1 MAALNHIQN
10 TETDI
15 IERVFISAPGTEI
28 LMDDDSPG
36 ATEKS
41 LHLLQHAR
49 TGDGHI
55 LLVPQPSLT
64 DPNDPLKWS
73 TTKKWVVLMNGVAYA
88 FNGAVTG
95 PMMAGGMLQLAAFF
109 HVSLAMMSYAN
120 GATLICQGFGNLF
133 WMYVFILSIPISK

>member
-1 MAALNHIQN
+1 MASLNPVQ
-10 TETDI
+10 TVETDI
-15 IERVFISAPGTEI
+15 IERVFVSAPGTEI

-36 ATEKS
+36 ATERK
-41 LHLLQHAR
+41 LHLLQHAK

-73 TTKKWVVLMNGVAYA
+73 MAKKWVVLMNGVAYA

-95 PMMAGGMLQLAAFF
+95 PMMAGGMLQLTAFF

-133 WMYVFILSIPISK
+133 WM

>member
-1 MAALNHIQN
+1 MANLNPVQ
-10 TETDI
+10 TAETDI
-15 IERVFISAPGTEI
+15 IERGFVSAPGTEI

-36 ATEKS
+36 ATERK
-41 LHLLQHAR
+41 LHLLQHAK

-64 DPNDPLKWS
+64 DPNDPLKWP
-73 TTKKWVVLMNGVAYA
+73 TAKKWVVLMNGVAYS

-95 PMMAGGMLQLAAFF
+95 PMMAGGMLQLTAFF

-133 WMYVFILSIPISK
+133 WM

>member
-1 MAALNHIQN
+1 MASLNPVQ
-10 TETDI
+10 TVETDI
-15 IERVFISAPGTEI
+15 IERVFVSAPGTEI

-36 ATEKS
+36 ATERK
-41 LHLLQHAR
+41 LHLLQHAK

-73 TTKKWVVLMNGVAYA
+73 MAKKWVVLMNGVAYA

-95 PMMAGGMLQLAAFF
+95 PMMAGGMLQLTALF

-133 WMYVFILSIPISK
+133 WM

>member
-1 MAALNHIQN
+1 MADLHPTRTA
-10 TETDI
+10 ETDI
-15 IERVFISAPGTEI
+15 IEHIFVAAPGTEI
-28 LMDDDSPG
+28 LMDEDGSG
-36 ATEKS
+36 ATERK
-41 LHLLQHAR
+41 LHLLQHAK

-73 TTKKWVVLMNGVAYA
+73 ATKKWAVLMNGVAYA

-95 PMMAGGMLQLAAFF
+95 PMMAGGMLQLTAFF

-133 WMYVFILSIPISK
+133 WM